1 MNIQD
6 INMTLRKESLMNTNQ
21 FPVQYRTI
29 AALVSASLL
38 LGGCA
43 TFSKDGGFGNVQQT
57 TQQHI
62 KQEIAWPK
70 TKDEQSKVNDQ
81 VNALLEHKLDVESAV
96 QIALLNNKRLQASY
110 YELGIS
116 EADLVQAGRLPNP
129 RFSMLYAK
137 NNGEYKI
144 EQAFTFNIFSL
155 ITIPKAVEIEKRR
168 FEQVQ
173 KETAL
178 DVLKLANHTRL
189 AYFDA
194 VAATELVRYSEQ
206 VRESAEASAELARR
220 MYKAGNWNKLEQARE
235 QSFYADAALDYANA
249 RNKQVKAYEALARL
263 LSVSSDQI
271 RLVERLP
278 DLPKS
283 VEDLQPF
290 EKAAFE
296 NRLDLQAM
304 RLETDALAKQLG
316 LTKTTRF
323 INVLEIGPARVLEG
337 RRGDPYKKGLEI
349 GFEIPLFDWGTARVA
364 KAEAIYMKAVNETA
378 QVAINAQSEIREA
391 YNTYRTNYDVTKHL
405 RDEIVP
411 IRKKILSENQLRYNG
426 MLTSPFE
433 LFGDARAQ
441 VASVKNY
448 IEALREFWMS
458 DSTLQMTLIGSN
470 PMEGQ

>member
-1 MNIQD
+1 
-6 INMTLRKESLMNTNQ
+6 MNTNQ

-70 TKDEQSKVNDQ
+70 TKDEQGKVNDQ
-81 VNALLEHKLDVESAV
+81 VSALLEHKLDVESAV
-96 QIALLNNKRLQASY
+96 QIALLNNKRLQASF

-137 NNGEYKI
+137 NNGDYKI

-155 ITIPKAVEIEKRR
+155 ITMPKAVEIEKRR

-271 RLVERLP
+271 SLVERLP

-283 VEDLQPF
+283 LEDLQPF

>member
-1 MNIQD
+1 
-6 INMTLRKESLMNTNQ
+6 MNTNQ

-155 ITIPKAVEIEKRR
+155 ITMPKAVEIEKRR

-194 VAATELVRYSEQ
+194 VAATELVKYSEQ

-448 IEALREFWMS
+448 IEALREFWMA

>member
-1 MNIQD
+1 
-6 INMTLRKESLMNTNQ
+6 MNTNQ

>member
-1 MNIQD
+1 MKH
-6 INMTLRKESLMNTNQ
+6 INFKHYSVATHYLHLMPLMT
-21 FPVQYRTI
+21 
-29 AALVSASLL
+29 ALL
-38 LGGCA
+38 LSGCA
-43 TFSKDGGFGNVQQT
+43 TFSKDGGFDNVKQT

-62 KQEIAWPK
+62 KQEIVWPK
-70 TKDEQSKVNDQ
+70 NKAEQNKIDDQ
-81 VNALLEHKLDVESAV
+81 VKVLLERKLDVETAV
-96 QIALLNNKRLQASY
+96 QIALLNNKRLQAAF

-137 NNGEYKI
+137 NNGDYKI

-155 ITIPKAVEIEKRR
+155 ITMPKAVEIERRR
-168 FEQVQ
+168 FEQTQ
-173 KETAL
+173 KATAL
-178 DVLKLANHTRL
+178 EVLKLANQTRM
-189 AYFDA
+189 AYFNA
-194 VAATELVRYSEQ
+194 VATSELTRYSEQ

-235 QSFYADAALDYANA
+235 QSFYADAVLEYANA
-249 RNKQVKAYEALARL
+249 KNKQVRAYEALSRL
-263 LSVSSDQI
+263 LGVPSDQI
-271 RLVERLP
+271 SLLERLP
-278 DLPKS
+278 DLPTALD
-283 VEDLQPF
+283 DLQPF
-290 EKAAFE
+290 EQTAFE
-296 NRLDLQAM
+296 NRLDLQVA
-304 RLETDALAKQLG
+304 RLETEALAKQLG
-316 LTKTTRF
+316 LTKTTRL

-337 RRGDPYKKGLEI
+337 SRNDPYKKGVEI

-364 KAEAIYMKAVNETA
+364 KAEAIYMQALNKTA

-391 YNTYRTNYDVTKHL
+391 YNVYRTHFDVTKHL

-448 IEALREFWMS
+448 IESLREFWLA
-458 DSTLQMTLIGSN
+458 DSTLKMTLIGSN
-470 PMEGQ
+470 AMEGQ